1 VIKFQRKEAVIM
13 PRRARLLSESGIYH
27 IMVRGNEKKEIFVDD
42 EDRARSLEI
51 IMDKAYQEEVQI
63 LSYCLMSNHIHLLVM
78 QKNAQIGRFMKRV
91 EVSYA
96 YYFNKKHGRI
106 GHLFQDRYKS
116 ETIDSNEHLLAAV
129 RYIHK
134 NPVKAGIVK
143 SEGDYEWSSFNAYTR
158 DNTLLPSVNIE
169 YILGMFAK
177 ERKRAIKLFKEFSGL
192 EGNEDFMD
200 VGIDGEK
207 DNREIKGVMASRKVV
222 DEILTSRGLKLEHL
236 RLKQY
241 NEIRN
246 EIISLLKRKS
256 DLSIRQIAEL
266 LEINRGVIQRIK

>member
-1 VIKFQRKEAVIM
+1 M